1 MQDQTKL
8 PEAFKVRNEPSE
20 TISVSARSHREG
32 RVKKRK
38 STQALRC
45 EGYGG
50 CGCVVRV
57 GWGGL
62 MSTVGDPSAQELLP
76 CIR

>member
-32 RVKKRK
+32 RVKNGNLPKLCDVK
-38 STQALRC
+38 GKVGVGVLS
-45 EGYGG
+45 
-50 CGCVVRV
+50 
-57 GWGGL
+57 GWGG
-62 MSTVGDPSAQELLP
+62 VA
-76 CIR
+76 